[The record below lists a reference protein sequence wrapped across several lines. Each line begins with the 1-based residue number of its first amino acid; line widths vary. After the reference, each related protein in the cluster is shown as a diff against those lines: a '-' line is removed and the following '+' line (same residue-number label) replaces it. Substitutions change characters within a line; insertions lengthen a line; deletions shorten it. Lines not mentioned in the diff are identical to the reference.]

1 MDYRIIE
8 GNCIEGMRRLEGQ
21 SVNCV
26 VTSPPYFGLR
36 DYGHDGQIGLEETPD
51 AYLAKLVEVFREVRR
66 ILRDD
71 GTLWLNLGDSYMSAK
86 NCAPPPQTVANGNA
100 RSMPTDF
107 IPANRKDQDGLKTK
121 DLIGIPWRVAL
132 ALQADGWY
140 LRQDIIWSKPNP
152 MPESVADRCTKS
164 HEYIFLLSKK
174 PHYYY
179 DHEAV
184 KEPARNWGTRD
195 RTEMRDGTTDPK
207 LKHHGLQGKEWEENP
222 LKNKRSVWTV
232 NAKGYKGAHFA
243 VYPEELVTP
252 CVLAGTS
259 KHGCCSNCGAPYEQV
274 VNHPGNPA
282 GILGHKGVPNTA
294 NTSGSSGKK
303 GKPVVHTENG
313 VRLKKGHNP
322 TQYSKSEPTDE
333 WTPTCNCKDTSI
345 VPCTVFDPFTGSG
358 TTAVVA
364 LKNGRNYIGTEL
376 NPEYIKIAE
385 ARIKESIPQTL
396 EEILNEQV

>member
-1 MDYRIIE
+1 MNTHHIIL
-8 GNCIEGMRRLEGQ
+8 GDCIEGMKTL
-21 SVNCV
+21 SDKCV
-26 VTSPPYFGLR
+26 QTCITSPPYFGLR
-36 DYGHDGQIGLEETPD
+36 DYQGGEAEIGQEDTVDGYVQ
-51 AYLAKLVEVFREVRR
+51 KMVEVFREVRR

-179 DHEAV
+179 DHNAI
-184 KEPARNWGTRD
+184 KEPHKWSHVG
-195 RTEMRDGTTDPK
+195 EMRKGKDSKNGGSIEAPVKGRGNTT
-207 LKHHGLQGKEWEENP
+207 GSFRAFGEGG
-222 LKNKRSVWTV
+222 KNKRSVWTV

-243 VYPEELVTP
+243 VYPENLIEP
-252 CVLAGTS
+252 CVLAG
-259 KHGCCSNCGAPYEQV
+259 C
-274 VNHPGNPA
+274 PA
-282 GILGHKGVPNTA
+282 GG
-294 NTSGSSGKK
+294 
-303 GKPVVHTENG
+303 
-313 VRLKKGHNP
+313 
-322 TQYSKSEPTDE
+322 
-333 WTPTCNCKDTSI
+333 
-345 VPCTVFDPFTGSG
+345 TVFDPFTGSG

-385 ARIKESIPQTL
+385 ARIKESVPQTL
-396 EEILNEQV
+396 EEILND

>member
-1 MDYRIIE
+1 MNTHHIIL
-8 GNCIEGMRRLEGQ
+8 GDCIEGMKTL
-21 SVNCV
+21 SDKCV
-26 VTSPPYFGLR
+26 QTCITSPPYFGLR
-36 DYGHDGQIGLEETPD
+36 SYDGGDTEIGQEDTVD
-51 AYLAKLVEVFREVRR
+51 GYVQKMVEVFREVRR

-71 GTLWLNLGDSYMSAK
+71 GTLWLNLGDSYAR
-86 NCAPPPQTVANGNA
+86 NGGGVDSMRNTIHKMKVGQKA
-100 RSMPTDF
+100 TYLAGGMRSITKVP
-107 IPANRKDQDGLKTK
+107 DGLKSK

-152 MPESVADRCTKS
+152 MPESVTDRCTKS

-252 CVLAGTS
+252 CVLAGCPQD
-259 KHGCCSNCGAPYEQV
+259 G
-274 VNHPGNPA
+274 
-282 GILGHKGVPNTA
+282 
-294 NTSGSSGKK
+294 
-303 GKPVVHTENG
+303 
-313 VRLKKGHNP
+313 
-322 TQYSKSEPTDE
+322 
-333 WTPTCNCKDTSI
+333 
-345 VPCTVFDPFTGSG
+345 TVFDPFTGSG

-385 ARIKESIPQTL
+385 ARIKESVPQTL
-396 EEILNEQV
+396 EEIFE

>member
-1 MDYRIIE
+1 MNTHHIIL
-8 GNCIEGMRRLEGQ
+8 GDCIEGMKTL
-21 SVNCV
+21 SDKCV
-26 VTSPPYFGLR
+26 QTCITSPPYFGLR
-36 DYGHDGQIGLEETPD
+36 DYQGGEAEIGQEDTVDGYVQ
-51 AYLAKLVEVFREVRR
+51 KMVEVFREVRR

-179 DHEAV
+179 DHNAI
-184 KEPARNWGTRD
+184 KEPHKWSHVGA
-195 RTEMRDGTTDPK
+195 MRKGKDSKNGGSIEAPVKGRGNTT
-207 LKHHGLQGKEWEENP
+207 GSFRAFGEGG
-222 LKNKRSVWTV
+222 KNKRSVWTV

-243 VYPEELVTP
+243 VYPENLILP
-252 CVLAGTS
+252 CVLAG
-259 KHGCCSNCGAPYEQV
+259 C
-274 VNHPGNPA
+274 PA
-282 GILGHKGVPNTA
+282 GG
-294 NTSGSSGKK
+294 
-303 GKPVVHTENG
+303 
-313 VRLKKGHNP
+313 
-322 TQYSKSEPTDE
+322 
-333 WTPTCNCKDTSI
+333 
-345 VPCTVFDPFTGSG
+345 TVFDPFTGSG

-376 NPEYIKIAE
+376 NPDYIKIAE
-385 ARIKESIPQTL
+385 ARIKESVPQTL
-396 EEILNEQV
+396 EEIFE

>member
-1 MDYRIIE
+1 MNTHHIIL
-8 GNCIEGMRRLEGQ
+8 GDCITGMKTL
-21 SVNCV
+21 SDKCV
-26 VTSPPYFGLR
+26 QTCITSPPYFGLR
-36 DYGHDGQIGLEETPD
+36 DYQGGEAEIGQEDTVDGYVQ
-51 AYLAKLVEVFREVRR
+51 KMVEVFREVRR

-179 DHEAV
+179 DHEAI
-184 KEPARNWGTRD
+184 KEPSVYADCGRPSKKKGEFKAKGEPLEGRLPF
-195 RTEMRDGTTDPK
+195 RAITET
-207 LKHHGLQGKEWEENP
+207 
-222 LKNKRSVWTV
+222 KNKRSVWTV

-243 VYPEELVTP
+243 VYPENLIEP
-252 CVLAGTS
+252 CVLAGCPQD
-259 KHGCCSNCGAPYEQV
+259 G
-274 VNHPGNPA
+274 
-282 GILGHKGVPNTA
+282 
-294 NTSGSSGKK
+294 
-303 GKPVVHTENG
+303 
-313 VRLKKGHNP
+313 
-322 TQYSKSEPTDE
+322 
-333 WTPTCNCKDTSI
+333 
-345 VPCTVFDPFTGSG
+345 TVFDPFTGSG

-376 NPEYIKIAE
+376 NPEYVKIAE
-385 ARIKESIPQTL
+385 ARIKESVPQTL
-396 EEILNEQV
+396 EEILND

>member
-1 MDYRIIE
+1 MNTHHIIL
-8 GNCIEGMRRLEGQ
+8 GDCIEGMKTL
-21 SVNCV
+21 SDKCV
-26 VTSPPYFGLR
+26 QTCITSPPYFGLR
-36 DYGHDGQIGLEETPD
+36 SYDGGDTEIGQEDTVD
-51 AYLAKLVEVFREVRR
+51 GYVQKMVEVFREVRR

-71 GTLWLNLGDSYMSAK
+71 GTLWLNLGDSYAR
-86 NCAPPPQTVANGNA
+86 NGGGVDSMRNTIHKMKVGQKA
-100 RSMPTDF
+100 TYLAGGMRSITKVP
-107 IPANRKDQDGLKTK
+107 DGLKSK

-184 KEPARNWGTRD
+184 KEPAVYGQ
-195 RTEMRDGTTDPK
+195 EK
-207 LKHHGLQGKEWEENP
+207 
-222 LKNKRSVWTV
+222 KNKRSVWTV

-243 VYPEELVTP
+243 VYPENLIEP
-252 CVLAGTS
+252 CVLAGCPQD
-259 KHGCCSNCGAPYEQV
+259 G
-274 VNHPGNPA
+274 
-282 GILGHKGVPNTA
+282 
-294 NTSGSSGKK
+294 
-303 GKPVVHTENG
+303 
-313 VRLKKGHNP
+313 
-322 TQYSKSEPTDE
+322 
-333 WTPTCNCKDTSI
+333 
-345 VPCTVFDPFTGSG
+345 TVFDPFTGSG

-385 ARIKESIPQTL
+385 ARIQESVPQTL
-396 EEILNEQV
+396 EEILND